1 MTDHQSSGG
10 LAFRRARRH
19 DLRADLVTVVGAVY
33 RSHPTDVDHP
43 IWVVGFLVETL
54 GYRTSD
60 GALRNRDLASCWSA
74 NIA

>member
-1 MTDHQSSGG
+1 M
-10 LAFRRARRH
+10 
-19 DLRADLVTVVGAVY
+19 TVVGAVY